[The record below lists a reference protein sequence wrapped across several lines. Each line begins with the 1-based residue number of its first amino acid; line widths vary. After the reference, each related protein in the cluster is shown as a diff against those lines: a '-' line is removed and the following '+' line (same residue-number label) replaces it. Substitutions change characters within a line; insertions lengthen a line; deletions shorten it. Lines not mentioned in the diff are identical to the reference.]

1 MWNSEIRNVKQTIR
15 YYGMFQSADSVLVGL
30 SGGPDSVALLH
41 ILLEIAP
48 EYSLNIGVAHL
59 NHSLR
64 GESSDR
70 DAEFA
75 GELAKNLNLPY
86 YIGKE
91 DVRNY
96 QIVNKLSLEEAARS
110 VRYAFFK
117 DIAEKNRFSKIA
129 LGHHADDNAELTLMY
144 LLRGSGT
151 VGISGIAPVRNFHS
165 IQIVRPLINL
175 TRVQIISFLRK
186 KGLRYV
192 CDESNTETKYLRN
205 RIRHYLLPELK
216 ASYNPATVEALN
228 RFSSVIRSEEEWI
241 DRDIIEPLFRDC
253 TVSAEKDKIFISYQ
267 KIDRLH
273 IAAKR
278 RIIRKAIAS
287 VKGNLRRIAY
297 VHTQAVIALLESKRG
312 MLDLPDGIRVILNN
326 ETLTIYR
333 EEGIRNRQ

>member
-175 TRVQIISFLRK
+175 THTNNQF
-186 KGLRYV
+186 
-192 CDESNTETKYLRN
+192 
-205 RIRHYLLPELK
+205 PEEK
-216 ASYNPATVEALN
+216 RAALC
-228 RFSSVIRSEEEWI
+228 
-241 DRDIIEPLFRDC
+241 L
-253 TVSAEKDKIFISYQ
+253 
-267 KIDRLH
+267 
-273 IAAKR
+273 
-278 RIIRKAIAS
+278 
-287 VKGNLRRIAY
+287 
-297 VHTQAVIALLESKRG
+297 
-312 MLDLPDGIRVILNN
+312 
-326 ETLTIYR
+326 
-333 EEGIRNRQ
+333 